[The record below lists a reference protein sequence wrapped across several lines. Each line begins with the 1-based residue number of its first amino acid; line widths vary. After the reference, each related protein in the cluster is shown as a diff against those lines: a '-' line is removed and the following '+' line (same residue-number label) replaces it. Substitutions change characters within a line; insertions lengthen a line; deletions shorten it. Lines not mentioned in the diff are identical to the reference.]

1 MRTNANKKKVI
12 IIGAGVAG
20 LTAGIYA
27 LKKGYLVELY
37 EKNPIAGGECTGWD
51 RKGYHIDNCIHWM
64 IGSKA
69 GTDLNAMYLETR
81 ALDPDHGIGLHRQEI
96 MYKSTLNGEFLTLYE
111 DLEKTRK
118 EWIALSPVDEEQI
131 NLLFSDCELGK
142 RTVIPA
148 GVPPEQL
155 GAISGISLLIKSLMT
170 FKLFHRY
177 KGIST
182 QDLIDRFHHPLIK
195 ACISDFCTPESM
207 GYSFPMCYGNF
218 ASGDGGIPEGGSRAM
233 ALRMLSRFE
242 SLGGVFKG
250 NCPVVKIEVD
260 GQNATGITTE
270 DGQFFAADYIIPA
283 CDAAHTFSTLLD
295 PSYMNS
301 MFHDYFSKP
310 ESYPVYGMFQ
320 AAWAVDCEENL
331 LPCEVMASASQI
343 KTHSWQSERITFKT
357 YFYEPSF
364 APKGKQIIQALWG
377 MDGTAWDYWKEL
389 ENDKTAYQAKKQELS
404 CSIEQRIEEL
414 WPGYKE
420 KLSLLDSWTPCTYRR
435 YCNAYRGYNQ
445 ACVITKKSAKIPYPS
460 AYIKNLR
467 NVVLAGQWLSPPG
480 GIPGSCITG
489 KYAAFRVDYLEHK
502 MLFQAKKVFF
512 RVILPTLVVL
522 IATLVL

>member
-1 MRTNANKKKVI
+1 MKANAGKKNII
-12 IIGAGVAG
+12 IIGAGVSG

-27 LKKGYLVELY
+27 LKKGYSVTLF
-37 EKNPIAGGECTGWD
+37 EKNPVAGGECTGWD
-51 RKGYHIDNCIHWM
+51 REGYHIDNCIHWM

-69 GTDLNAMYLETR
+69 GTDLNATYLETR
-81 ALDPDHGIGLHRQEI
+81 ALDPDNGIGLHRDLI
-96 MYKSTLNGEFLTLYE
+96 MYKSMLDGQSLTLYA
-111 DLEKTRK
+111 DLEKTRR
-118 EWIALSPVDEEQI
+118 EWIALSPRDEEQI

-142 RTVIPA
+142 RAIIPA

-155 GAISGISLLIKSLMT
+155 GAISGITLLAKSIPT
-170 FKLFHRY
+170 FRLFSHY
-177 KGIST
+177 KGKST

-233 ALRMLSRFE
+233 AFRMLSRFE
-242 SLGGVFKG
+242 SLGGIFRG
-250 NCPVVKIEVD
+250 SCPVTKIEVD
-260 GQNATGITTE
+260 GEKATGITTE

-283 CDAAHTFSTLLD
+283 CDAAYTFFTLLD
-295 PSYMNS
+295 PSYMDRV
-301 MFHDYFSKP
+301 FQDFFSRP
-310 ESYPVYGMFQ
+310 EAYPVYGMFQ
-320 AAWAVDCEENL
+320 AAWAVDSEVNL
-331 LPCEVMASASQI
+331 LPCEIMASASQM
-343 KTHSWQSERITFKT
+343 KTYSWQSERITFKT
-357 YFYEPSF
+357 YAYEPTF

-377 MDGTAWDYWKEL
+377 MDRTAWEYWKEL
-389 ENDKTAYQAKKQELS
+389 GKDKTAYQAKKKEL
-404 CSIEQRIEEL
+404 CCLIEQKIEEL
-414 WPGYKE
+414 WPAYKG

-435 YCNAYRGYNQ
+435 YCNAYNGYNQ
-445 ACVITKKSAKIPYPS
+445 ACVITKISAKRPYPS
-460 AYIKNLR
+460 ACIKKLR

-512 RVILPTLVVL
+512 RTILPTLVILLSLFVL
-522 IATLVL
+522 